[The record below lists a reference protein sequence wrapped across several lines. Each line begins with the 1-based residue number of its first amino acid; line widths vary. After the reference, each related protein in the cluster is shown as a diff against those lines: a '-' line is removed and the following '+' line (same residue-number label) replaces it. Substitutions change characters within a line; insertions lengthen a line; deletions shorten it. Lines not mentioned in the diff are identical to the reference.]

1 MSDMTL
7 WKLHDGTR
15 EFLREVKEEIEQT
28 ENEITDGGLVI
39 SPALEREYCTAIGY
53 LKGLKFLVEKLTIK
67 NEEIED
73 EST

>member
-1 MSDMTL
+1 MTDMTL

-28 ENEITDGGLVI
+28 EKEITDGGLVI
-39 SPALEREYCTAIGY
+39 SPVLEREYCRAVGY
-53 LKGLKFLVEKLTIK
+53 LEGLKFLVEKLTIK

-73 EST
+73 ESA